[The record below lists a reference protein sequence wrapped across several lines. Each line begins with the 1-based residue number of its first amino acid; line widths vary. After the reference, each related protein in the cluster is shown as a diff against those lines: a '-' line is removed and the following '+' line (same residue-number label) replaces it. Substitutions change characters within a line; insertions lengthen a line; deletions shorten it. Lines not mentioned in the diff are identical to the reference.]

1 MKILVIIVKDK
12 NKKETAYGYEYE
24 SEEIKSLLTTYYK
37 NPIFSEILVKID
49 KPNSSLYIGK
59 GKAEEIRNKIKTE
72 NCAMAVINITLTQR
86 QQRNLSEIFEAEVI
100 DKTFLI
106 LEIFRQRARSEEG
119 KLQVELARLKYELSK
134 ITGHGVSLDQ
144 QYGAVGVRGGA
155 GERKIDYDR
164 RFLRDRIS
172 FLNSKILSVKKTR
185 EIQRKKRLNVP
196 MPVIS
201 IVGYTNAG
209 KSTLLNSLSK
219 KNDIYADN
227 KLFATLDPTSR
238 KVMIKKGF
246 FAVFTDTVGFINNLP
261 HLLISAFS
269 ATLEEIKYSDLII
282 HLHDSTAEI
291 EEQNMVVKKTLK
303 EIGADKIPLLN
314 VFNKIDLVPDTNR
327 IKSAFQNLEPIFISA
342 KEKIG
347 LDNLLSE
354 IDKKLSLKWKEVE
367 LELKD
372 FKNINEIKKNYFIID
387 EKYLPN
393 KAIIK
398 LKITEENYLKLS
410 NLIAKPTK

>member
-261 HLLISAFS
+261 H
-269 ATLEEIKYSDLII
+269 
-282 HLHDSTAEI
+282 
-291 EEQNMVVKKTLK
+291 
-303 EIGADKIPLLN
+303 
-314 VFNKIDLVPDTNR
+314 
-327 IKSAFQNLEPIFISA
+327 
-342 KEKIG
+342 
-347 LDNLLSE
+347 
-354 IDKKLSLKWKEVE
+354 
-367 LELKD
+367 
-372 FKNINEIKKNYFIID
+372 
-387 EKYLPN
+387 
-393 KAIIK
+393 
-398 LKITEENYLKLS
+398 
-410 NLIAKPTK
+410 